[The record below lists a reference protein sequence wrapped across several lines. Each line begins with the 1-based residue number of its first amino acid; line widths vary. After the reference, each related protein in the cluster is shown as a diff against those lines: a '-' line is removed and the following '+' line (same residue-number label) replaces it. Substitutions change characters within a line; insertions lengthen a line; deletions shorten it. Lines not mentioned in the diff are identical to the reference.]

1 MESTFAAATRVGW
14 NSAADATAFGHDDF
28 HFSWGD
34 HICAIFDDPDQ
45 QMTVMLP
52 FIVQGLRAAQ
62 RCVWVAPPAGAARFR
77 QALAGIGGD
86 LPTLE
91 ASGQLIIIPDVEFY
105 LQDGLFVPARTLD
118 LGRAL
123 LEDGRR
129 EGWHAMRITGEAS
142 FLRDRPVDVDL
153 WESYERQVTHCIAGA
168 PLVAVCQY
176 PRCGLPG
183 SLIGSALRTHPILVL
198 GESIHQSPFFEAA
211 LPEEAGRQC
220 LS

>member
-1 MESTFAAATRVGW
+1 MGSAFAATTRVGP
-14 NSAADATAFGHDDF
+14 NSAVDATAFGHDDF

-52 FIVQGLRAAQ
+52 FIAQGLRAAQ
-62 RCVWVAPPAGAARFR
+62 RCVWVAPPAGAERFR
-77 QALAGIGGD
+77 RALAGIGGD

-91 ASGQLIIIPDVEFY
+91 ASGQLIIIPDIEFY
-105 LQDGLFVPARTLD
+105 LQDGLFVPARILA

-129 EGWHAMRITGEAS
+129 EGWGAMRIAGEAS
-142 FLRDRPVDVDL
+142 LLRDRQVDVHL
-153 WESYERQVTHCIAGA
+153 WESYQKQVTLSIAKA

-176 PRCGLPG
+176 WRRGLPG
-183 SLIGSALRTHPILVL
+183 SLMDSALRTHPIVIL
-198 GESIHQSPFFEAA
+198 GESVHESPFFEAPP
-211 LPEEAGRQC
+211 PEAIDRYR